1 MPEGIVKM
9 RGVAYCMISL
19 FLVMSVGF
27 MAGCSLGPDYEKPAV
42 EVPKAFLYGGDPSDR
57 AADIDW
63 WELFQDPALNGLI
76 QEALENNKNVQI
88 AAANIEQAD
97 AVLMQVQSPLF
108 PALGYSAE
116 ADNQRSAESS
126 IRLPNN
132 PKTAYQAFASAS
144 WELDLWGRMRR
155 LSEAARADLLA
166 TREARQGVALSL
178 TAAVATTY
186 IQLLGLDDQLAVAK
200 RSMAAYGESVALF
213 DNQFRHGQV
222 SQMVVEQARTQ
233 YETAAAEI
241 PGIELAII
249 QTENAL
255 SILLGRNPGPV
266 KRGKTIHGI
275 TLPPVPAGIPSDL
288 LANRPDIRGAE
299 QRLIAANAG
308 IGAARALYFPSI
320 SLTGS
325 FGYASE
331 DLADLFDRPSR
342 AWRYGGSVTGPI
354 FTAGAIAGQVK
365 EAEAIRQAA
374 LLSYASSIQNAFADV
389 ENALAAR
396 QKTSETLAAQDRL
409 VRAGREYARLAAL
422 QYHSGYA
429 PYSTVLQAQQQL
441 FPAELKY
448 VQSRASLF
456 ASLVD
461 IYLAMG
467 GGWATSSENLGTG
480 NQPPESK

>member
-1 MPEGIVKM
+1 MPEEIAKM
-9 RGVAYCMISL
+9 RPVKHCLLMPF
-19 FLVMSVGF
+19 FLILAAGF
-27 MAGCSLGPDYEKPAV
+27 MAGCTLGPDYEKPSVA
-42 EVPKAFLYGGDPSDR
+42 VPKDFLYSENSSAQTAELR
-57 AADIDW
+57 W
-63 WELFQDPALNGLI
+63 WEQFQDPVLNGLI
-76 QEALENNKNVQI
+76 KEALENNKNVKI

-97 AVLMQVQSPLF
+97 AVLMQVRSPLF
-108 PALGYSAE
+108 PQLGYSAD
-116 ADNQRSAESS
+116 AANQRTAESK
-126 IRLPNN
+126 IHLPNN
-132 PKTAYQAFASAS
+132 PKTAYQTVASAS

-166 TREARQGVALSL
+166 TQEARQGVILSL
-178 TAAVATTY
+178 TAAVANTY
-186 IQLLGLDDQLAVAK
+186 IQLLGLDDQLSVAK
-200 RSMAAYGESVALF
+200 RSMETYGESVALF
-213 DNQFRHGQV
+213 ENQFRHGQV
-222 SQMVVEQARTQ
+222 SQMVVEQAKTQ

-241 PGIELAII
+241 PGIELQII
-249 QTENAL
+249 QTENAM
-255 SILLGRNPGPV
+255 SMLLGRNPGPI
-266 KRGKTIHGI
+266 KRGKTIQDI
-275 TLPPVPAGIPSDL
+275 TLPAVPADIPSDL
-288 LANRPDIRGAE
+288 LVNRPDIRGAE
-299 QRLIAANAG
+299 QNLIAANAQ

-342 AWRYGGSVTGPI
+342 AWKYGGSVTGPI

-365 EAEAIRQAA
+365 EAEAIRKAA
-374 LLSYASSIQNAFADV
+374 LYNYESSIQNAFADV

-396 QKTSETLAAQDRL
+396 KKITETIAAQGRL
-409 VRAGREYARLAAL
+409 VKAGQEYARLATL

-448 VQSRASLF
+448 AQSRAALF

-467 GGWATSSENLGTG
+467 GGWTPDSE
-480 NQPPESK
+480 Q